1 MKSRIFVGVA
11 VLAMMLMLGAGCAK
25 KQVES
30 QPQAV
35 QPATQEKAQPSG
47 PSEADLEAAAK
58 KKAMQQAMDTI
69 TNERIYFDFDKF
81 DLKPEYKESLKKKA
95 ELLKKYPNFKVLV
108 EGHCDERGTEEY
120 NLGLGEKRARAA
132 MEFLVLMGVDS
143 SRLKIVSYGEE
154 RGVCT
159 EKNESCWSKNRR
171 DEFKVF

>member
-1 MKSRIFVGVA
+1 MKSRIIVSVA
-11 VLAMMLMLGAGCAK
+11 VLAMVLMLGAGCAK

-30 QPQAV
+30 QPQV
-35 QPATQEKAQPSG
+35 QPAAAEKSG
-47 PSEADLEAAAK
+47 PAVAGEDLEAAAK

-81 DLKPEYKESLKKKA
+81 ELKAEYKDILKKKA
-95 ELLKKYPNFKVLV
+95 ELLKKYPTFKVLI

-120 NLGLGEKRARAA
+120 NLALGEKRAKVA
-132 MEFLVLMGVDS
+132 MEFLVIQGVDV

-154 RGVCT
+154 RPTCT
-159 EKNESCWSKNRR
+159 EKTESCWSKNRR

>member
-1 MKSRIFVGVA
+1 MKSRIIVSVA
-11 VLAMMLMLGAGCAK
+11 VLAMVLMLGAGCAK

-30 QPQAV
+30 QPQV
-35 QPATQEKAQPSG
+35 QPAATEKAG
-47 PSEADLEAAAK
+47 GEVKGEDVEAAAK

-81 DLKPEYKESLKKKA
+81 ELKPEYKEILKKKA
-95 ELLKKYPNFKVLV
+95 ELLKKYPNFKVLI

-120 NLGLGEKRARAA
+120 NLGLGEKRAKVA
-132 MEFLVLMGVDS
+132 MEFLVIQGVDV

-154 RGVCT
+154 RATCT
-159 EKNESCWSKNRR
+159 EKTESCWSKNRR

>member
-1 MKSRIFVGVA
+1 MKSRIILGVA

-25 KQVES
+25 KTVES
-30 QPQAV
+30 QPQV
-35 QPATQEKAQPSG
+35 QPATAEKGGGVQG
-47 PSEADLEAAAK
+47 EDLEAAAK

-81 DLKPEYKESLKKKA
+81 ELKAESKEVLKKKA

-120 NLGLGEKRARAA
+120 NLGLGEKRAKAA
-132 MEFLVLMGVDS
+132 MEFLVIQGVDV

-154 RGVCT
+154 RPVCT
-159 EKNESCWSKNRR
+159 EKTESCWSKNRR